1 VASACPSGFAP
12 LRLPKPS
19 PPASCGGHIIRR
31 DGDAPSLTLLA
42 LWTWA
47 VPNFAL
53 TAFYSGSQCSWAAS
67 AAPTLGRT
75 RRVPQHPPKRRK
87 AGDQSEVQYHCIKL

>member
-1 VASACPSGFAP
+1 MGLEGVHRPGREVDLS
-12 LRLPKPS
+12 PS
-19 PPASCGGHIIRR
+19 PPGLGLAQGVTTSLSHQGASHAQGPELKVRV
-31 DGDAPSLTLLA
+31 
-42 LWTWA
+42 
-47 VPNFAL
+47 VP
-53 TAFYSGSQCSWAAS
+53 TQSYSGSQCSWAAF